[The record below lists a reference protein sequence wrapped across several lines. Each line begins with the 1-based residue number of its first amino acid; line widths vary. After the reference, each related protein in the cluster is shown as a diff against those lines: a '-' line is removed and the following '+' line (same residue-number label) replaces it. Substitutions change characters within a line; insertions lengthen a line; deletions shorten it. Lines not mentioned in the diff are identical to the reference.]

1 MATIQEIK
9 TDLAAVLAGY
19 RAEAQTAPAADVA
32 ERVANIKELQAAL
45 AAAIAEGA
53 QDCPECGTAPHG
65 MEQPK
70 RVGRRTYTF
79 YEIGCLSCARRS
91 LEATREAAVEAW
103 NAAQYLEP
111 AEA

>member
-9 TDLAAVLAGY
+9 TDLDAALADY
-19 RAEAQTAPAADVA
+19 RAVAQTAPAADVA
-32 ERVANIKELQAAL
+32 GRVANIKGLQAAL

-53 QDCPECGTAPHG
+53 QDCPKCEIAPHG

-70 RVGRRTYTF
+70 LVGRRTYTF
-79 YEIGCLSCARRS
+79 YEIGCLSCDRRV